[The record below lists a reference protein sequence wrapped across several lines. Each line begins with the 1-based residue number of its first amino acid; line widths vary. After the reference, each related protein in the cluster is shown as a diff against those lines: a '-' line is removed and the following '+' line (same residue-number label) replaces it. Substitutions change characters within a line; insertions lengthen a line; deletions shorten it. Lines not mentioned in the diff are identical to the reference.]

1 MMKRMRVTS
10 QIAAAIFGFAFAAKG
25 ALAATYDC
33 KVTRA
38 DIQHPYLAERVVFTT
53 DARFQKITMTKIDI
67 KDVSTTVV
75 PGELANRTRK
85 RVRIRFPAHS
95 FVMNGLLPKQPGQIK
110 TLKPSDDVLP
120 NVPSAVVRISAV
132 LMCYPTCPRP
142 LLEFPRFHQVHG
154 LVS

>member
-10 QIAAAIFGFAFAAKG
+10 QIAAAIFGFAFAAQG

-38 DIQHPYLAERVVFTT
+38 DVKHPYLAERVVFTT

-95 FVMNGLLPKQPGQIK
+95 FVMNGLLPKQPGHIK
-110 TLKPSDDVLP
+110 TLKPSEYLYELSISLSDQRYTMR
-120 NVPSAVVRISAV
+120 VVDAI
-132 LMCYPTCPRP
+132 
-142 LLEFPRFHQVHG
+142 FG
-154 LVS
+154 LSYGAGSGRCKVSN

>member
-10 QIAAAIFGFAFAAKG
+10 QIAAAIFGFAFAAQG

-38 DIQHPYLAERVVFTT
+38 DVKHPYFAERVVFTT

-110 TLKPSDDVLP
+110 TLKPSEYLYELSISLTDQQYTMR
-120 NVPSAVVRISAV
+120 VVDAI
-132 LMCYPTCPRP
+132 
-142 LLEFPRFHQVHG
+142 FG
-154 LVS
+154 LSYGAGSGRCKVSN